1 MTRLSLG
8 TYSLFLSIVLWGVL
22 LGGIVYSHIV
32 FFPVYLSALP
42 DSAIVVNGTYGL
54 DEVPFWMLIHP
65 LLILSLIFASVLN
78 WKNKQRRKL
87 ILISFAIY
95 IVVLVV
101 SNLFFIPELI
111 AFKQS
116 PESNLSPADWL
127 SRGNRWQHLSWIRGT
142 VCFLG
147 FIPLLTALTKANDV
161 YTEFEAPAM

>member
-1 MTRLSLG
+1 MSLTVG
-8 TYSLFLSIVLWGVL
+8 TYSLFLSIILWGIL

-65 LLILSLIFASVLN
+65 LLIISLIIASVLN
-78 WKNKQRRKL
+78 WRYKERRKL
-87 ILISFAIY
+87 ILVSFTIY
-95 IVVLVV
+95 IAVLVV
-101 SNLFFIPELI
+101 SSLFFIPELM

-116 PESNLSPADWL
+116 PELNLSPADWL
-127 SRGNRWQHLSWIRGT
+127 ARGNRWQHLSWVRGT

-147 FIPLLTALTKANDV
+147 FIPLLIALTKANDV
-161 YTEFEAPAM
+161 YLEAETVSSV